1 MSVSIPAA
9 SQEVPPGP
17 LELKILRTTF
27 LRGPNIWTYTEV
39 LETWLDLGVLEEWPS
54 NRLPG
59 FVDRLLAVLP
69 SVAAHRCSIGEP
81 NGFHTRLREGTW
93 MGHVLE
99 HVIIEILEMAG
110 MTAGFG
116 QTRETSV
123 SGIYRMVFRVP
134 DETVARAALEAGH
147 ALMEAVLN
155 DKPFDL
161 QQAVRQVHSKIDLYW
176 LGPSTAHIVTS
187 AGQRKIPY
195 IRLNKGN
202 LVQLGYGS
210 RQNRIWTAETDRTS
224 AIAEGIASNK
234 DMTKNLLRGCGIP
247 VPEGEVVDSA
257 EQAWEAAQ
265 ELGLPVVVKP
275 TDGNRGRGVMLD
287 LKTRAEIESAWKVA
301 DAEGSGVIVERYIA
315 GEEHRVL
322 VVGGNVVAA
331 VRGESVWVTA
341 DGSSSLVQL
350 VDVQINSDPRRG
362 SADIQPLETLNLQI
376 NSVLQD
382 NLQRQG
388 LQPES
393 VPEAG
398 RRVLI
403 ARNGN
408 HSVECTEHIH
418 PEVAHAC
425 KLAARVVGLDIA
437 GIDLVCEDIGRPLDE
452 QGGAIVEVNAGPSLL
467 MHLNPAHGEARPVG
481 KAIVDHLFPD
491 NETGRIPIVGVTGTR
506 DNSQIA
512 QLVAWLMKLSGMQVG
527 LSCSDGLF
535 VGARSLETYDATEWE
550 SGQRLLINRN
560 VEAAVFENS
569 PQAIVS
575 EGLAYDR
582 CDIGIVTDADAIATM
597 EEYDTDKQRYK
608 VLRTQVDVVRKEGAA
623 VLNADDALVLEMA
636 SLCDGEVLLYAEHSR
651 NAALQK
657 LREAGGRVVFMNGTM
672 IVQAQGGQTIN
683 VLDIAKDLRPA
694 ARSLPVP
701 VLLASVAAA
710 WALGLEPDMVAT
722 GLETFE
728 PAPPRARSLKTD

>member
-1 MSVSIPAA
+1 MSASSPAA
-9 SQEVPPGP
+9 IQASPPTP
-17 LELKILRTTF
+17 LELKILRTTY

-69 SVAAHRCSIGEP
+69 SVAAHRCSVGELG
-81 NGFHTRLREGTW
+81 GFHKRLREGTW

-110 MTAGFG
+110 MNAGFG

-134 DETVARAALEAGH
+134 DETVARAALAAGH
-147 ALMEAVLN
+147 ALMQAVLN
-155 DKPFDL
+155 QKTFDL
-161 QQAVRQVHSKIDLYW
+161 KQAVEQVHNQIDQYW

-187 AGQRKIPY
+187 AGERKIPA

-224 AIAEGIASNK
+224 AIAEGIASDK
-234 DMTKNLLRGCGIP
+234 DMTKNLLRSCGIP
-247 VPEGEVVDSA
+247 VPEGEVVDSM

-287 LKTRAEIESAWKVA
+287 LKTQAEIESAWSVA
-301 DAEGSGVIVERYIA
+301 HEEGSGVIVERYIV

-322 VVGGNVVAA
+322 VVGGTVVAA
-331 VRGESVWVTA
+331 VRGESVWVIA
-341 DGSSSLVQL
+341 DGSSSLLEL
-350 VDVQINSDPRRG
+350 VETQINSDPRRG
-362 SADIQPLETLNLQI
+362 SADIQPLETLKLRT

-388 LQPES
+388 LLPES

-408 HSVECTEHIH
+408 HSMECTSQIH

-425 KLAARVVGLDIA
+425 KLAARIVGLDIA
-437 GIDLVCEDIGRPLDE
+437 GIDLVCEDIGRPLNE

-467 MHLNPAHGEARPVG
+467 MHLNPAQGEPRPVG

-491 NETGRIPIVGVTGTR
+491 NDTGRIPIVGVTGTR
-506 DNSQIA
+506 DNAQIA
-512 QLVAWLMKLSGMQVG
+512 QLVAWLMQLSGMQVG
-527 LSCSDGLF
+527 LSYSDGLF
-535 VGARSLETYDATEWE
+535 VGTRRLETYGASGWE
-550 SGQRLLINRN
+550 NGQRLLINRN

-569 PQAIVS
+569 PLAIVS
-575 EGLAYDR
+575 EGLPYDR
-582 CDIGIVTDADAIATM
+582 CDVGIVTDADAIATM
-597 EEYDTDKQRYK
+597 EEYKTDKERFK
-608 VLRTQVDVVRKEGAA
+608 VLRTQVDVVRNEGTA
-623 VLNADDALVLEMA
+623 VLNATDALVLDMA
-636 SLCDGEVLLYAEHSR
+636 RLCDGDVLLYAEDSH
-651 NAALQK
+651 NIALLAQ
-657 LREAGGRVVFMNGTM
+657 REAGGRVVYLNGSV
-672 IVQAQGGQTIN
+672 IVQAHGAQTTDVI
-683 VLDIAKDLRPA
+683 DIDKDLRPA
-694 ARSLPVP
+694 ARSLPIP

-710 WALGLEPDMVAT
+710 WALGLAPDMVAT

-728 PAPPRARSLKTD
+728 PTPPRVRSL